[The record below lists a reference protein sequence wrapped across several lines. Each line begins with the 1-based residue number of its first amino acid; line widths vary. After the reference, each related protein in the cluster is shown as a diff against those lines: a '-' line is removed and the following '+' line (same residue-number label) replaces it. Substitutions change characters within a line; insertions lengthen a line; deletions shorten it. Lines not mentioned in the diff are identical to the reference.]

1 MSIGSRIKDL
11 RRELSKNRDKK
22 CTQEVMGA
30 ELGVG
35 RDAISNIE
43 IGRVEPSEDFIKLV
57 CLTYKVRRDW
67 LVNGELPMF
76 PQLDRKAQITQ
87 FVTNSMNGEEP
98 TDIQR
103 LLTALM
109 DATPAELEAIANFA
123 QRLAKQYNESK
134 KDGQ

>member
-1 MSIGSRIKDL
+1 MSIGARLKEL
-11 RRELSKNRDKK
+11 RKELSKIREKK
-22 CTQEVMGA
+22 CTQEIMGA

-43 IGRVEPSEDFIKLV
+43 IGRVEPSEDFINLV

-67 LVNGELPMF
+67 LVSGDLPMF

-87 FVTNSMNGEEP
+87 FVTSSMNGEEE

-103 LLTALM
+103 ILTALM
-109 DATPAELEAIANFA
+109 DATPAELEAIAKFA
-123 QRLAKQYNESK
+123 QRLASQYNK
-134 KDGQ
+134 KDGH